1 MNKNQKRV
9 AIIAIVLTIILVFAG
24 RAFACDK
31 WTCNHYSEWDD
42 CCMLCSQRDYLMNY
56 DYYELVKFGKEE
68 CHFMITPTNEG
79 FRMKSTDNRMDFDF
93 FFDMVHNEAC
103 GQIDGELVRPQEWLW
118 WDDGLV

>member
-1 MNKNQKRV
+1 
-9 AIIAIVLTIILVFAG
+9 
-24 RAFACDK
+24 
-31 WTCNHYSEWDD
+31 
-42 CCMLCSQRDYLMNY
+42 
-56 DYYELVKFGKEE
+56 
-68 CHFMITPTNEG
+68 MITPTNEG